1 MGKIA
6 ETINGLQ
13 HIGLPTNDLE
23 KTVAFYEGLGFSV
36 ALRTVNEAAGEQVA
50 FLQLKELM
58 IEAYQTGRAAGL
70 IGFDHQFFQLQKGYL
85 FPRGFVDRTQ
95 RNGEA
100 QPFVKGHRFLQVVC
114 RQADVL
120 QAIYGFR
127 DFSHVHASLSSTSI
141 STFIVVSRF
150 ASMYWYAAR

>member
-1 MGKIA
+1 MEKIA

-58 IEAYQTGRAAGL
+58 IEAYQTGRAAGRA
-70 IGFDHQFFQLQKGYL
+70 GAVDHIALDVADVDTLFVLLRDGGYEL
-85 FPRGFVDRTQ
+85 LDDAV
-95 RNGEA
+95 
-100 QPFVKGHRFLQVVC
+100 RFLPFWARGV
-114 RQADVL
+114 R
-120 QAIYGFR
+120 
-127 DFSHVHASLSSTSI
+127 FSPSSAPMGKRWNSAKNFEEE
-141 STFIVVSRF
+141 SMFVSWR
-150 ASMYWYAAR
+150 WARA

>member
-1 MGKIA
+1 MNVEKIA

-58 IEAYQTGRAAGL
+58 IEAYQTGRAAGRA
-70 IGFDHQFFQLQKGYL
+70 GAVDHIALDVADVDTLFVLLRDGGYEL
-85 FPRGFVDRTQ
+85 LDDAV
-95 RNGEA
+95 
-100 QPFVKGHRFLQVVC
+100 RFLPFWILLPQYTPCPTGRSCSYLRYILSPVF
-114 RQADVL
+114 VL
-120 QAIYGFR
+120 R
-127 DFSHVHASLSSTSI
+127 
-141 STFIVVSRF
+141 
-150 ASMYWYAAR
+150 

>member
-1 MGKIA
+1 MEKIA

-58 IEAYQTGRAAGL
+58 IEASQTGRAAGAV
-70 IGFDHQFFQLQKGYL
+70 DHIALDVADVDTLFVLLRDGGYELLDDAVRFLPFWARGVRFFTILG
-85 FPRGFVDRTQ
+85 P
-95 RNGEA
+95 NGEK
-100 QPFVKGHRFLQVVC
+100 VE
-114 RQADVL
+114 
-120 QAIYGFR
+120 
-127 DFSHVHASLSSTSI
+127 FSQKL
-141 STFIVVSRF
+141 
-150 ASMYWYAAR
+150 

>member
-58 IEAYQTGRAAGL
+58 IEAYQTGRAAGRA
-70 IGFDHQFFQLQKGYL
+70 GAVDHIALD
-85 FPRGFVDRTQ
+85 V
-95 RNGEA
+95 
-100 QPFVKGHRFLQVVC
+100 
-114 RQADVL
+114 ADVDTL
-120 QAIYGFR
+120 FVLLR
-127 DFSHVHASLSSTSI
+127 DGGYELLDDAGRGACAFSPS
-141 STFIVVSRF
+141 
-150 ASMYWYAAR
+150 

>member
-1 MGKIA
+1 MEKIA

-58 IEAYQTGRAAGL
+58 IEAYQTGRADVDTLFVLLRDGGYELLDDAVRFLPFWARGVR
-70 IGFDHQFFQLQKGYL
+70 FFTILG
-85 FPRGFVDRTQ
+85 P
-95 RNGEA
+95 NGEK
-100 QPFVKGHRFLQVVC
+100 VE
-114 RQADVL
+114 
-120 QAIYGFR
+120 
-127 DFSHVHASLSSTSI
+127 FSQKL
-141 STFIVVSRF
+141 
-150 ASMYWYAAR
+150 

>member
-1 MGKIA
+1 MEKIA

-58 IEAYQTGRAAGL
+58 INYFIFSKQQYPRCFFIKSMNNKNTG
-70 IGFDHQFFQLQKGYL
+70 IFIFTFK
-85 FPRGFVDRTQ
+85 
-95 RNGEA
+95 
-100 QPFVKGHRFLQVVC
+100 
-114 RQADVL
+114 
-120 QAIYGFR
+120 I
-127 DFSHVHASLSSTSI
+127 LSN
-141 STFIVVSRF
+141 
-150 ASMYWYAAR
+150 

>member
-1 MGKIA
+1 MNVEKIA

-58 IEAYQTGRAAGL
+58 IEAYQTGRAAGRA
-70 IGFDHQFFQLQKGYL
+70 GAVDHIALDVRFFTILG
-85 FPRGFVDRTQ
+85 P
-95 RNGEA
+95 NGEK
-100 QPFVKGHRFLQVVC
+100 VE
-114 RQADVL
+114 
-120 QAIYGFR
+120 
-127 DFSHVHASLSSTSI
+127 FSQKL
-141 STFIVVSRF
+141 
-150 ASMYWYAAR
+150 

>member
-58 IEAYQTGRAAGL
+58 IEAYQTGRAGAV
-70 IGFDHQFFQLQKGYL
+70 DHIALDVADVDTLFVLLRDGGYELLDDAVRFLPFWARGVRFFTILG
-85 FPRGFVDRTQ
+85 P
-95 RNGEA
+95 NGEK
-100 QPFVKGHRFLQVVC
+100 VE
-114 RQADVL
+114 
-120 QAIYGFR
+120 
-127 DFSHVHASLSSTSI
+127 FSQKL
-141 STFIVVSRF
+141 
-150 ASMYWYAAR
+150 

>member
-1 MGKIA
+1 MVKKRTPRAQKGRNRTA
-6 ETINGLQ
+6 SSSSSY
-13 HIGLPTNDLE
+13 PPSRSSTN
-23 KTVAFYEGLGFSV
+23 SV
-36 ALRTVNEAAGEQVA
+36 STSATSSAIWSTAPA
-50 FLQLKELM
+50 
-58 IEAYQTGRAAGL
+58 GRAAGL

-127 DFSHVHASLSSTSI
+127 DFFHVHASLSSTSI

-150 ASMYWYAAR
+150 ASMYRYAAR

>member
-1 MGKIA
+1 MEKIA

-58 IEAYQTGRAAGL
+58 IEAYQTGRAGRRAGAV
-70 IGFDHQFFQLQKGYL
+70 DHIALGRRGRGYAVRAAAGGGYELLDDAVRFLPFWARGVRFFTILG
-85 FPRGFVDRTQ
+85 P
-95 RNGEA
+95 NGEK
-100 QPFVKGHRFLQVVC
+100 VE
-114 RQADVL
+114 
-120 QAIYGFR
+120 
-127 DFSHVHASLSSTSI
+127 FSQKL
-141 STFIVVSRF
+141 
-150 ASMYWYAAR
+150 

>member
-1 MGKIA
+1 MEKIA

-58 IEAYQTGRAAGL
+58 IEAYQTGRAAGRA
-70 IGFDHQFFQLQKGYL
+70 GAVDHIALD
-85 FPRGFVDRTQ
+85 V
-95 RNGEA
+95 
-100 QPFVKGHRFLQVVC
+100 
-114 RQADVL
+114 ADVDTL
-120 QAIYGFR
+120 FVLLR
-127 DFSHVHASLSSTSI
+127 DCGN
-141 STFIVVSRF
+141 
-150 ASMYWYAAR
+150 

>member
-1 MGKIA
+1 MVDSPGPA
-6 ETINGLQ
+6 
-13 HIGLPTNDLE
+13 
-23 KTVAFYEGLGFSV
+23 
-36 ALRTVNEAAGEQVA
+36 
-50 FLQLKELM
+50 
-58 IEAYQTGRAAGL
+58 GRAAGL

-85 FPRGFVDRTQ
+85 FPCGFVDRTQ
-95 RNGEA
+95 RNGES

-127 DFSHVHASLSSTSI
+127 DFFHVHASLSSTSI

-150 ASMYWYAAR
+150 ASMYRYAAR

>member
-1 MGKIA
+1 MNVEKIA

-58 IEAYQTGRAAGL
+58 IEAYQTGRAAGRA
-70 IGFDHQFFQLQKGYL
+70 GAVDHIALDVADVDTLFVLLRDGGYEL
-85 FPRGFVDRTQ
+85 LDDAV
-95 RNGEA
+95 
-100 QPFVKGHRFLQVVC
+100 RFLPFGRGACAFHHPRLPMGKRWNSAKTLRRKVC
-114 RQADVL
+114 L
-120 QAIYGFR
+120 
-127 DFSHVHASLSSTSI
+127 I
-141 STFIVVSRF
+141 SWR
-150 ASMYWYAAR
+150 WARA

>member
-1 MGKIA
+1 MVDSPGPA
-6 ETINGLQ
+6 
-13 HIGLPTNDLE
+13 
-23 KTVAFYEGLGFSV
+23 
-36 ALRTVNEAAGEQVA
+36 
-50 FLQLKELM
+50 
-58 IEAYQTGRAAGL
+58 GRAAGL

-85 FPRGFVDRTQ
+85 FPCGFVDRTQ

-127 DFSHVHASLSSTSI
+127 DFFHVHASLSSTSI
-141 STFIVVSRF
+141 SAFIVVSRF

>member
-1 MGKIA
+1 MEKIA

-58 IEAYQTGRAAGL
+58 IEAYQTGRAAGRA
-70 IGFDHQFFQLQKGYL
+70 GAVDHIALDVADVDTLFVLLLDDAVRFLPFWARGVRFFTILG
-85 FPRGFVDRTQ
+85 P
-95 RNGEA
+95 NGEK
-100 QPFVKGHRFLQVVC
+100 VE
-114 RQADVL
+114 
-120 QAIYGFR
+120 
-127 DFSHVHASLSSTSI
+127 FSQKL
-141 STFIVVSRF
+141 
-150 ASMYWYAAR
+150 

>member
-70 IGFDHQFFQLQKGYL
+70 IGFDLFVLLRDGGYELLDDAVRFLPFWARGVRFFTILG
-85 FPRGFVDRTQ
+85 P
-95 RNGEA
+95 NGEK
-100 QPFVKGHRFLQVVC
+100 VE
-114 RQADVL
+114 
-120 QAIYGFR
+120 
-127 DFSHVHASLSSTSI
+127 FSQKL
-141 STFIVVSRF
+141 
-150 ASMYWYAAR
+150 